1 MYDIHYVAYEA
12 PGENYA
18 RVYRPK
24 GSGDW
29 VFVMFHE
36 TMHVV
41 LENEIAE
48 ADPGA
53 MILFRPRQ
61 EQDFSA
67 LRDFS
72 ISFFHFSADP
82 AEIEA
87 YGFPIGR
94 VFMPE
99 DPARVKQY
107 FEQLNIEFYTK
118 EVQYRQQLDS
128 LLRSLFVMLSRESYE
143 KSPAVTE
150 RLKLYRMFLEAR
162 FTMLSNCEKEWAS
175 TNMPGMVSKSRSQFY
190 KYYVEFFGISPMAD
204 LNRARIEKAKILL
217 TNHDRSVTDVASLV
231 GYASIHHFS
240 RTFKEH
246 TGMSPLQYVKR
257 VNM

>member
-1 MYDIHYVAYEA
+1 
-12 PGENYA
+12 
-18 RVYRPK
+18 
-24 GSGDW
+24 
-29 VFVMFHE
+29 
-36 TMHVV
+36 
-41 LENEIAE
+41 
-48 ADPGA
+48 
-53 MILFRPRQ
+53 
-61 EQDFSA
+61 
-67 LRDFS
+67 
-72 ISFFHFSADP
+72 
-82 AEIEA
+82 
-87 YGFPIGR
+87 
-94 VFMPE
+94 MPE

-118 EVQYRQQLDS
+118 EMQYRQQLDS

-143 KSPAVTE
+143 KSPAITE

-175 TNMPGMVSKSRSQFY
+175 TNMPDMVSKSRSQFY